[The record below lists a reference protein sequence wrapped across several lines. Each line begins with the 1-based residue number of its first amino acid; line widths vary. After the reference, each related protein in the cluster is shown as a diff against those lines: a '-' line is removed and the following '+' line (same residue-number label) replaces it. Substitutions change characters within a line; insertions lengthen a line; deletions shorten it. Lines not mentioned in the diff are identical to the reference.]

1 MCEPHFVVLRQE
13 QIGALSAG
21 VSCADLDEALKFASA
36 KTEGDKEP
44 RYVVQMMYRVQVD
57 PKPRVIVTPLH
68 EGEPTA

>member
-1 MCEPHFVVLRQE
+1 MCEPHFVVLKQE

-21 VSCADLDEALKFASA
+21 VSCADLDEAVKVASE

-44 RYVVQMMYRVQVD
+44 RYVVQVMYRVQVD

-68 EGEPTA
+68 EEEPAA

>member
-21 VSCADLDEALKFASA
+21 VSCASLDEAVKVASE

-44 RYVVQMMYRVQVD
+44 RYVVQLMYQVAVD
-57 PKPRVIVTPLH
+57 PKPRVILTSLH
-68 EGEPTA
+68 EEPQQ

>member
-13 QIGALSAG
+13 QIGALNAG
-21 VSCADLDEALKFASA
+21 ISCASLDEAVKVASE

-44 RYVVQMMYRVQVD
+44 RYVVQLMYQVAAD

-68 EGEPTA
+68 EEPKQ

>member
-21 VSCADLDEALKFASA
+21 VSCGSLDEAVKVASE

-44 RYVVQMMYRVQVD
+44 RYVVQVMYQVAVD
-57 PKPRVIVTPLH
+57 PKPRVIVTQLH
-68 EGEPTA
+68 EEPKS

>member
-1 MCEPHFVVLRQE
+1 M
-13 QIGALSAG
+13 SAG
-21 VSCADLDEALKFASA
+21 VSCAGLDEAVRVAA
-36 KTEGDKEP
+36 EKTEGDREP